1 MVDCFVNG
9 GDKTSRFIFGFVEVV
24 FLRHKVQAFFQRGF
38 ESGDGFHQFGN
49 ANILIRGRFG
59 VCQLCFHKIKVKRIV
74 YKHKKYFNF
83 LLARRMLLVLLMD
96 EAADSTAPEK
106 AKNGREI
113 FTKELAEEIISAC
126 GSGFTLEKAGALVGV
141 NPSTIKTWASR
152 KPDFARRV
160 ESARK
165 KHELS
170 LLRDIELA
178 GQKSWQAKAWMSER
192 VYGYAQPSAR
202 LQVSQDVTHGI
213 SGNLAS
219 LLAGIAGR
227 KKVKKAEVIE
237 TQTLPQSKMQI
248 ASVATTSAHKSQI
261 EYCIKSEMLQPEALT
276 PKIPRTK
283 HKRMKLRKPRAE
295 SLAKYPT
302 TTTPPANPPA
312 TI

>member
-1 MVDCFVNG
+1 
-9 GDKTSRFIFGFVEVV
+9 
-24 FLRHKVQAFFQRGF
+24 
-38 ESGDGFHQFGN
+38 
-49 ANILIRGRFG
+49 
-59 VCQLCFHKIKVKRIV
+59 
-74 YKHKKYFNF
+74 
-83 LLARRMLLVLLMD
+83 MLLVFLIMD
-96 EAADSTAPEK
+96 EKSVTPDAPIEK

-113 FTKELAEEIISAC
+113 FTKELADEIVSAC

-202 LQVSQDVTHGI
+202 LQVTQEHTHGI

-227 KKVKKAEVIE
+227 KKITASPKTAELENRSKYIDVQPIIE
-237 TQTLPQSKMQI
+237 AHQTDKSHNVHSINYDSTQENEKSLP
-248 ASVATTSAHKSQI
+248 
-261 EYCIKSEMLQPEALT
+261 
-276 PKIPRTK
+276 
-283 HKRMKLRKPRAE
+283 KRRHQRMRLRKPRAE
-295 SLAKYPT
+295 SLAKY
-302 TTTPPANPPA
+302 TTTPPATPPA
-312 TI
+312 PV

>member
-1 MVDCFVNG
+1 
-9 GDKTSRFIFGFVEVV
+9 
-24 FLRHKVQAFFQRGF
+24 
-38 ESGDGFHQFGN
+38 
-49 ANILIRGRFG
+49 
-59 VCQLCFHKIKVKRIV
+59 
-74 YKHKKYFNF
+74 
-83 LLARRMLLVLLMD
+83 MD
-96 EAADSTAPEK
+96 EPGASPGAIEK
-106 AKNGREI
+106 AKNGREV
-113 FTKELAEEIISAC
+113 FTEKIAEEIISAC

-227 KKVKKAEVIE
+227 KKTQVIDAKAVEVNPVTTIRDNSYCA
-237 TQTLPQSKMQI
+237 TDDKQTI
-248 ASVATTSAHKSQI
+248 VTA
-261 EYCIKSEMLQPEALT
+261 T
-276 PKIPRTK
+276 PKIPAKTR
-283 HKRMKLRKPRAE
+283 HRAMRRRKPRAE
-295 SLAKYPT
+295 SLAKY

-312 TI
+312 PI